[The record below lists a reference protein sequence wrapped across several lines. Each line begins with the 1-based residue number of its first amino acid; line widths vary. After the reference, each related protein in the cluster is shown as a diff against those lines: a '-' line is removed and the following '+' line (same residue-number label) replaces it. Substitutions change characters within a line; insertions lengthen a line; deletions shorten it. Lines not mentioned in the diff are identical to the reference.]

1 MVADFDGDGDL
12 DMLVASNF
20 AAPGQAERGVVYLEN
35 RGGYRFQ
42 PYSFSQAQGNQW
54 NVMASADLNADGRPD
69 AIVGAMSLA
78 SIAQGQRYGGRGI
91 QKDKVA
97 LLLFESR

>member
-1 MVADFDGDGDL
+1 M
-12 DMLVASNF
+12 
-20 AAPGQAERGVVYLEN
+20 AA
-35 RGGYRFQ
+35 
-42 PYSFSQAQGNQW
+42 
-54 NVMASADLNADGRPD
+54 ADLNADGRPD